1 VRSVTHPNATPDDT
15 PARAHLSTCGK
26 LVKKN
31 STTILCAI
39 AVLQM
44 TIYEAGSSAMSGPHQ
59 INHGTHVHANVWHVQ
74 KCVEFACPR
83 TKTAAAAHLKT
94 LLEDKVSE
102 QRQG

>member
-1 VRSVTHPNATPDDT
+1 MQRPMTRPH
-15 PARAHLSTCGK
+15 AHICPRVENLS
-26 LVKKN
+26 KKN

-94 LLEDKVSE
+94 LLEDKASK